1 MHPMLKSERDW
12 KLTVIYKGITS
23 ESVRP
28 EKKTVNACIFRIG
41 YEEVRFYGSE
51 KMSPFDFESF
61 SITIV
66 ACSKA
71 DTFQVGL
78 TIK

>member
-1 MHPMLKSERDW
+1 MLKSEKNW

-23 ESVRP
+23 ESVKP
-28 EKKTVNACIFRIG
+28 EKKTSNASIFRIG
-41 YEEVRFYGSE
+41 YEEVKFYGTE

-61 SITIV
+61 SMTIL

>member
-1 MHPMLKSERDW
+1 MLKSEKNW
-12 KLTVIYKGITS
+12 KLTVIYKDITS

-41 YEEVRFYGSE
+41 YEEVRFYGTE
-51 KMSPFDFESF
+51 KMSPYDFESF
-61 SITIV
+61 SMTIV
-66 ACSKA
+66 TCSKA

>member
-1 MHPMLKSERDW
+1 MYPMLKSERDW

-41 YEEVRFYGSE
+41 YEEVIFYGSE
-51 KMSPFDFESF
+51 KS
-61 SITIV
+61 
-66 ACSKA
+66 
-71 DTFQVGL
+71 
-78 TIK
+78 